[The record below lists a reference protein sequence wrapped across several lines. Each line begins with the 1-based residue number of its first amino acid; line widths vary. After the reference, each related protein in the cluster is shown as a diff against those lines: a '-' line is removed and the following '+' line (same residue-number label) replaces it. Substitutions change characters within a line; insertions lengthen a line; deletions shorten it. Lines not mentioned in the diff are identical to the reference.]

1 LGNSAK
7 ARAQLGWQHKVSFRE
22 LVREM
27 VEADLKLIFERSDG
41 SLRIDRPQMAALFKN
56 EALVGRVYQTA
67 ANIVV
72 RSGTQFLAS
81 QECGWRRN

>member
-1 LGNSAK
+1 M
-7 ARAQLGWQHKVSFRE
+7 AQLGWQHKVSFRE

-27 VEADLKLIFERSDG
+27 VEADLKLISERSDG
-41 SLRIDRPQMAALFKN
+41 SLRIDRPQMPALFKN
-56 EALVGRVYQTA
+56 EALAGQTA

-81 QECGWRRN
+81 QECG

>member
-1 LGNSAK
+1 M
-7 ARAQLGWQHKVSFRE
+7 AQLGWQHKVSFRE

-27 VEADLKLIFERSDG
+27 VEADLKLISERSDG
-41 SLRIDRPQMAALFKN
+41 SLRIDRPQMLALCKN
-56 EALVGRVYQTA
+56 EALAGQTA

-81 QECGWRRN
+81 QECG